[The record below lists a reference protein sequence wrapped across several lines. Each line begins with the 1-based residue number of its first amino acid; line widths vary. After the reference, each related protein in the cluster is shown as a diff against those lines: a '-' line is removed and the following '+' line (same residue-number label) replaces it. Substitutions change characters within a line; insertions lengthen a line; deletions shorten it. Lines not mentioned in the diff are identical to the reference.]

1 MTRAARLVLA
11 AALIGSAGAR
21 ASQLAAQDAKADI
34 RTLHVSRPLTA
45 TQSMHVNVK
54 YGAGT
59 LTLKPATRPV
69 LYDVRMSYQ
78 AGESTPQASFDP
90 ATHSLDVGMKD
101 GTFHNVN
108 FDSTGYL
115 QVALAP
121 GVPLD
126 LSLKIGAAQATLNLG
141 GLAVHSL
148 VLKGGATQTTVT
160 FDSANLIP
168 MQSMTMEVGAAQFE
182 AHGLA
187 NARARNITVGG
198 VAGQI
203 ELWFD
208 GTWTSDVT
216 LNSKIAL
223 GEMKIHVPADVR
235 VVPRT
240 RAIFG
245 AVSDGTDENPSHGK
259 ASSTGSD
266 ASDSSD
272 MDMSDSS
279 DDADDSD
286 SSASASVAAKGK
298 AAAQARLEAA
308 KARDEAAKARA
319 EAAQEKADAQQA
331 QTEVAPRHTL
341 YITGSATLGSLEILH
356 DPPAAGSH

>member
-1 MTRAARLVLA
+1 MTRAPLLVLA
-11 AALIGSAGAR
+11 AALIGSAGAL
-21 ASQLAAQDAKADI
+21 ASPLMAQDAGPDI
-34 RTLHVSRPLTA
+34 RTLHVSRALSA
-45 TQSMHVNVK
+45 TPSLRVTVK

-78 AGESTPQASFDP
+78 AGESSPLASFDP
-90 ATHSLDVGMKD
+90 AAHSLDVGMKD

-108 FDSTGYL
+108 FDSTGFL

-160 FDSANLIP
+160 FDSVNLIP

-245 AVSDGTDENPSHGK
+245 AVSDGTDGNPGRGK
-259 ASSTGSD
+259 ARSTDSD

-279 DDADDSD
+279 DDSDDSD
-286 SSASASVAAKGK
+286 SLSASVQARV
-298 AAAQARLEAA
+298 AAAQARVEAA
-308 KARDEAAKARA
+308 KAREEAAKARA
-319 EAAQEKADAQQA
+319 EAAQERADAQQV
-331 QTEVAPRHTL
+331 QTQVAPRHTL

-356 DPPAAGSH
+356 DPPVAASH

>member
-1 MTRAARLVLA
+1 MTRAPLLVLA
-11 AALIGSAGAR
+11 AALIGSAGGL
-21 ASQLAAQDAKADI
+21 ASPLAAQDAGPDI
-34 RTLHVSRPLTA
+34 RTLHVSRPLSA

-69 LYDVRMSYQ
+69 LYDVRLSYQ
-78 AGESTPQASFDP
+78 AGESSPLASFDP
-90 ATHSLDVGMKD
+90 ATHALDVGIKD

-108 FDSTGYL
+108 FDSTGFL

-187 NARARNITVGG
+187 NARARNITVGA

-223 GEMKIHVPADVR
+223 GQMKIHVPADVR

-245 AVSDGTDENPSHGK
+245 AVSDGSDDNPAHGK
-259 ASSTGSD
+259 ASSTDSD

-279 DDADDSD
+279 DDADDQSD
-286 SSASASVAAKGK
+286 STPTLK
-298 AAAQARLEAA
+298 AAAQARAEAA
-308 KARDEAAKARA
+308 MARAEAAKARA
-319 EAAQEKADAQQA
+319 EAAQEAAQA
-331 QTEVAPRHTL
+331 QNQVQVQPRHTL

-356 DPPAAGSH
+356 DPPVAASH